1 MSQDR
6 RLAPIVGAP
15 VLLPGELCSDP
26 RAMRAAMEFEARQR
40 RRHELEEQVAVQNT
54 AEQRIQIWERLHE
67 LKLPKK
73 SSHPL
78 IRIIAADTELSIED
92 IRDEQR
98 RRSTPVPK
106 VIAKV

>member
-1 MSQDR
+1 
-6 RLAPIVGAP
+6 
-15 VLLPGELCSDP
+15 
-26 RAMRAAMEFEARQR
+26 MEFQARQR
-40 RRHELEEQVAVQNT
+40 RRHELEEQVAVQHT

-73 SSHPL
+73 SNHPL
-78 IRIIAADTELSIED
+78 VRIIAADTDLSIED

-106 VIAKV
+106 VIA